1 MEALPKKKEIMK
13 DALCK
18 RLCARICELE
28 KDIAM
33 RDEEREA
40 INNVAILNFDL
51 AQKDADR
58 IKGQAE
64 KIKELNRVIELNK
77 RLVRKEKT
85 QLYNDMKKKIDKLQ
99 GEYD

>member
-1 MEALPKKKEIMK
+1 MMAMHKKKDILK
-13 DALCK
+13 DRLCK
-18 RLCARICELE
+18 RLCAKIAELE
-28 KDIAM
+28 GEIVKK
-33 RDEEREA
+33 DEEREA

-77 RLVRKEKT
+77 RLVRKEK
-85 QLYNDMKKKIDKLQ
+85 N
-99 GEYD
+99 